1 MDSTLLLQEEK
12 DKLRPYAQMLEADYE
27 TRWNFTQE
35 ELNMLEQGKEEDG
48 YLSYEAIEP
57 VVEAWMERNNK

>member
-1 MDSTLLLQEEK
+1 LEE
-12 DKLRPYAQMLEADYE
+12 DYE